1 MLIYFEFEE
10 KRRKADLHWP
20 KSEEKIVVHLIEPE
34 MIKHFPSD
42 LFFAQNDFG
51 KIIFEVE
58 DVANNRLLDLQ
69 NSLRRRLQE
78 MVNTK

>member
-20 KSEEKIVVHLIEPE
+20 KSEEKIVIHLIEPE
-34 MIKHFPSD
+34 MTSCFPAD
-42 LFFAQNDFG
+42 LFFKQNDFS
-51 KIIFEVE
+51 KIVFEIE
-58 DVANNRLLDLQ
+58 DNANKRLIDLQ
-69 NSLRRRLQE
+69 NTIRRRLQE